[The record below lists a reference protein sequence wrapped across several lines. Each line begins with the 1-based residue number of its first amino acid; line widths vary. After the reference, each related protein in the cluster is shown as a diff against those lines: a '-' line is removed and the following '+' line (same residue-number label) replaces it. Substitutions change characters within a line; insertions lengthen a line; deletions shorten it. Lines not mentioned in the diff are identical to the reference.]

1 MPAETLIERAVL
13 YLGKQETL
21 GSNDGPN
28 IRRWKSEMG
37 AGVASAGPIP
47 WCGIFVFNMLLE
59 RNGIDRRHLV
69 AALGFRPGSF
79 YPESCN
85 SWADE
90 TQALALRGRPPAS
103 GGPIPALAPVVA
115 VDDPRPNDLFLL
127 AVPAFGGG
135 YLANRFHHVGIITSK
150 IYTSVDV
157 EGQTMF
163 STVEGNTVPGGVEG
177 PASREGDGVYRRT
190 RTVAP
195 GKLLFLRLPAALT
208 GFQEVLS

>member
-1 MPAETLIERAVL
+1 MPAETLIERAAL
-13 YLGKQETL
+13 YLGKQEIL

-47 WCGIFVFNMLLE
+47 WCGIFVFNMLME

-79 YPESCN
+79 YPESCD
-85 SWADE
+85 SWLEE
-90 TQALALRGRPPAS
+90 TKALAQRGMPPVP
-103 GGPIPALAPVVA
+103 GQPIPALAPVTLVTE
-115 VDDPRPNDLFLL
+115 PRACDLLLL
-127 AVPAFGGG
+127 AVPVLGGG
-135 YLANRFHHVGIITSK
+135 YQPNKVHHIGFCTSS
-150 IYTSVDV
+150 ILTDPGAGSVL
-157 EGQTMF
+157 
-163 STVEGNTVPGGVEG
+163 STIEGNTVPGGVEG

>member
-1 MPAETLIERAVL
+1 MPAETIIERASL

-37 AGVASAGPIP
+37 PGISAAGPIP
-47 WCGIFVFNMLLE
+47 WCAIFVFNMLME

-79 YPESCN
+79 YPESCD
-85 SWADE
+85 SWLDE
-90 TQALALRGRPPAS
+90 TKALAQRGMPPVP
-103 GGPIPALAPVVA
+103 GQPIPALAPVTV
-115 VDDPRPNDLFLL
+115 VTDPRPGDLLLL

-135 YLANRFHHVGIITSK
+135 YMVNKVHHIGFCASTVLTDPGAGSIIN
-150 IYTSVDV
+150 
-157 EGQTMF
+157 
-163 STVEGNTVPGGVEG
+163 TVEGNTVAGNVEG
-177 PASREGDGVYRRT
+177 PVSREGDGVYRRT
-190 RTVAP
+190 RSLAP
-195 GKLLFLRLPAALT
+195 GKLLFLRLPVSLT